1 MRDWADRRGGDV
13 QRNVR
18 LTGLDRS
25 IEHLPADLSRSE
37 GRADLVAACVAY
49 TRPSVLVFPAVM
61 LWLAV
66 PIRRTH
72 TAETLRAC
80 LVVTRAD
87 GMVEQRPMVAMDSS
101 EATALDPISEFP
113 VTSLRT
119 GREGLLV
126 LRVRWGPINGWVPAR
141 ARESWARLVS

>member
-1 MRDWADRRGGDV
+1 MRNCADRRGGDV
-13 QRNVR
+13 EPIVR

-25 IEHLPADLSRSE
+25 IEHVLADLSGSE
-37 GRADLVAACVAY
+37 GRTDLVAACVAY
-49 TRPSVLVFPAVM
+49 TRPSLFVLPATM

-72 TAETLRAC
+72 TADTLRAC
-80 LVVTRAD
+80 LLVRRTD
-87 GMVEQRPMVAMDSS
+87 GIVEQRPMAALDSVD
-101 EATALDPISEFP
+101 AVALDPIAEFP
-113 VTSLRT
+113 VASLHT